1 MQEDIIQLKLDV
13 NGMQKDISQIQTK
26 VDNIDG
32 KVERGFSEVKE
43 MITCLDDKFSAK
55 WVETLLIWI
64 ARILGSLILIGGA
77 GLVVKVFIDYATK

>member
-1 MQEDIIQLKLDV
+1 
-13 NGMQKDISQIQTK
+13 MQKDISQIQTK

>member
-1 MQEDIIQLKLDV
+1 MQENIIQLKLDV